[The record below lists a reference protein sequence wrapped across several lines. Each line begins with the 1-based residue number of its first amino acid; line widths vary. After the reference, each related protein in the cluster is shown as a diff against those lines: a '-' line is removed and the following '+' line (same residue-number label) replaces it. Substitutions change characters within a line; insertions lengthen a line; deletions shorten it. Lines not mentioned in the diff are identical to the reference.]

1 MAFLGLTDGLYSTT
15 TTTLL
20 FHEGQLLGIVH
31 AKFKQTGFSM
41 HHGNGPHTPKS
52 Y

>member
-20 FHEGQLLGIVH
+20 FHEGQLLRIVH
-31 AKFKQTGFSM
+31 VKFKQCFSM
-41 HHGNGPHTPKS
+41 HHGIGPHTLKS
-52 Y
+52 S